1 MKRAEV
7 SGIRVE
13 LPTTSPVLLL
23 RIEGGVTHV
32 PIWIGSPEASM
43 IALFAEGVDSPRPL
57 THDLVLDVAGAAGRS
72 LERVEITALRDDVYE
87 ASLVFDDGG
96 RVDSRASDA
105 VALAMRASVASSSRT
120 PSWTKW
126 AFRSPTSRRKR
137 SRSSANSLTTS
148 AQRTSKNPKSEV
160 LVDPRMIRQN

>member
-105 VALAMRASVASSSRT
+105 VALAMRASVDILVADAIVDEVGVQVADEQEEEVE
-120 PSWTKW
+120 K
-126 AFRSPTSRRKR
+126 FREFLDHV
-137 SRSSANSLTTS
+137 SAEDFEE
-148 AQRTSKNPKSEV
+148 PEE
-160 LVDPRMIRQN
+160 

>member
-23 RIEGGVTHV
+23 RIDGGTTHV

-43 IALFAEGVDSPRPL
+43 IALFAEDVESPRPL
-57 THDLVLDVAGAAGRS
+57 THDLVLDVAAAAGRA

-105 VALAMRASVASSSRT
+105 VALAMRASVEIFVADDIVDEVGVQVADEQEEEVE
-120 PSWTKW
+120 K
-126 AFRSPTSRRKR
+126 FREFLDHV
-137 SRSSANSLTTS
+137 SAEDFEE
-148 AQRTSKNPKSEV
+148 PEG
-160 LVDPRMIRQN
+160 

>member
-105 VALAMRASVASSSRT
+105 VALAMRASVDILIADAIVDEVGVQVADDQEEEVE
-120 PSWTKW
+120 K
-126 AFRSPTSRRKR
+126 FREFLDHV
-137 SRSSANSLTTS
+137 SAEDFEE
-148 AQRTSKNPKSEV
+148 PEE
-160 LVDPRMIRQN
+160 

>member
-105 VALAMRASVASSSRT
+105 VALAMRASVDILVADAIVDEVGVQVADEQEEEVE
-120 PSWTKW
+120 K
-126 AFRSPTSRRKR
+126 FREFLDHV
-137 SRSSANSLTTS
+137 SAEDFEE
-148 AQRTSKNPKSEV
+148 PKE
-160 LVDPRMIRQN
+160 

>member
-1 MKRAEV
+1 M
-7 SGIRVE
+7 
-13 LPTTSPVLLL
+13 PTTSPVLLL

-105 VALAMRASVASSSRT
+105 VALAMRASVDILVADAIVDEVGVQVADEQEEEVE
-120 PSWTKW
+120 K
-126 AFRSPTSRRKR
+126 FREFLDHV
-137 SRSSANSLTTS
+137 SAEDFEE
-148 AQRTSKNPKSEV
+148 PEE
-160 LVDPRMIRQN
+160 

>member
-105 VALAMRASVASSSRT
+105 VALAMRASVDILVADVIVDEVGVQVADEQEEEVE
-120 PSWTKW
+120 K
-126 AFRSPTSRRKR
+126 FREFLDHV
-137 SRSSANSLTTS
+137 SAEDFEE
-148 AQRTSKNPKSEV
+148 PEE
-160 LVDPRMIRQN
+160 

>member
-105 VALAMRASVASSSRT
+105 VALAMRASVDILVADAIVDEVGVQVADEQEQEVE
-120 PSWTKW
+120 K
-126 AFRSPTSRRKR
+126 FREFLDHV
-137 SRSSANSLTTS
+137 SAEDFEE
-148 AQRTSKNPKSEV
+148 PEE
-160 LVDPRMIRQN
+160 

>member
-1 MKRAEV
+1 VKRAEV

-105 VALAMRASVASSSRT
+105 VALAMRASVDIFVADAIVDEVGVQVADEQEEEVE
-120 PSWTKW
+120 K
-126 AFRSPTSRRKR
+126 FREFLDHV
-137 SRSSANSLTTS
+137 SAEDFEE
-148 AQRTSKNPKSEV
+148 PEE
-160 LVDPRMIRQN
+160 

>member
-105 VALAMRASVASSSRT
+105 VALAMRASVDIFVADAIVDEVGVQVADEQEEEVE
-120 PSWTKW
+120 K
-126 AFRSPTSRRKR
+126 FREFLDHV
-137 SRSSANSLTTS
+137 SAEDFEE
-148 AQRTSKNPKSEV
+148 PEE
-160 LVDPRMIRQN
+160 

>member
-1 MKRAEV
+1 VKRAEV

-105 VALAMRASVASSSRT
+105 VALAMRASVDILIADAIVDEVGVQVADEQEEEVE
-120 PSWTKW
+120 K
-126 AFRSPTSRRKR
+126 FREFLDHV
-137 SRSSANSLTTS
+137 SAEDFEE
-148 AQRTSKNPKSEV
+148 PEE
-160 LVDPRMIRQN
+160 

>member
-105 VALAMRASVASSSRT
+105 VALAMRASVDILIADAIVDEVGVQVADEQEEEVE
-120 PSWTKW
+120 K
-126 AFRSPTSRRKR
+126 FREFLDHV
-137 SRSSANSLTTS
+137 SAEDFEE
-148 AQRTSKNPKSEV
+148 PEE
-160 LVDPRMIRQN
+160 

>member
-1 MKRAEV
+1 M
-7 SGIRVE
+7 
-13 LPTTSPVLLL
+13 PTTSPVLLL

-105 VALAMRASVASSSRT
+105 VALAMRASVDIFVADAIVDEVGVQVADEQEEEVE
-120 PSWTKW
+120 K
-126 AFRSPTSRRKR
+126 FREFLDHV
-137 SRSSANSLTTS
+137 SAEDFEE
-148 AQRTSKNPKSEV
+148 PEE
-160 LVDPRMIRQN
+160 